1 MSGTR
6 PQGAALADDKAK
18 RALILPGGGLRLSYA
33 AGVAKRLFEGG
44 LTFEFMDGTS
54 GGSLILAML
63 LSGLDIEEICQRW
76 SSMQMAQTL
85 ALPSFSQI
93 VADDGFIAAGSAS
106 AFRQNVFPHLGINF
120 ERLRQ
125 ATGIKASFN
134 VGNFATKCN
143 QVFPHQHITEDHLVA
158 GMSLPGVFP
167 PVSIN
172 GELYMDSGFIQDAN
186 LLHTVKAG
194 ARELWVVWI
203 MGNIPE
209 YRTGLLNW
217 YVQMLEVAANAALH
231 KELLQ
236 IANINSRIAA
246 GETVYG
252 HTQPIRLHFIRP
264 PHPLPLDS
272 ALYTGEI
279 CHADLIKQG
288 YEDTTRYMLNTTQE
302 GDPFDPAITK
312 MTEQHPGIQF
322 KETMSGGFAL
332 GTSDYKQGCDKGQWA
347 GHVLAMH
354 AQVDI
359 DDIDQFVETGKHPGR
374 LSGSIDFEPMGKGI
388 PAHSGVFNLFYP
400 ADKPGLKL
408 MVYEL
413 AFTHDGQDYYLAG
426 KKEVEDDTGFDLWSD
441 TTTLYTQLHKGT
453 DKSGEVVGAGI
464 LTLGV
469 IDLIKL
475 VSTMRVLHA
484 KNTPEKLA
492 TIGKFGRFFM
502 GELWDTYAKHA

>member
-1 MSGTR
+1 MSGII
-6 PQGAALADDKAK
+6 PQGAASSNDNQK

-33 AGVAKRLFEGG
+33 AGVIKRLFEQG

-54 GGSLILAML
+54 GGSLNLAML
-63 LSGLDIEEICQRW
+63 LSGLGIDEICQRW

-85 ALPSFSQI
+85 ALPSLSQMM
-93 VADDGFIAAGSAS
+93 ADDGFVAAGSAS
-106 AFRQNVFPHLGINF
+106 AFRQKIFPHLGINF
-120 ERLRQ
+120 ERLRE
-125 ATGIKASFN
+125 ASNIKASFN
-134 VGNFATKCN
+134 IGNFATKNN
-143 QVFPHQHITEDHLVA
+143 QVFSHRDITEDHLVA

-167 PVSIN
+167 PVNIN
-172 GELYMDSGFIQDAN
+172 GDLYMDSGFIQDAN
-186 LLHTVKAG
+186 LLDTVKAG
-194 ARELWVVWI
+194 ACELWVVWI
-203 MGNIPE
+203 MGNIAQ
-209 YRTGLLNW
+209 YRAGLLNC

-231 KELLQ
+231 KEFLQ
-236 IANINSRIAA
+236 IAEINQRIAA
-246 GETVYG
+246 GEKVYG

-272 ALYTGEI
+272 TLYTGEI

-288 YEDTTRYMLNTTQE
+288 YEDANFYLANTTEE
-302 GDPFDPAITK
+302 GDPFDPAITQ

-332 GTSDYKQGCDKGQWA
+332 GTSDYKEGCDKGQWA

-359 DDIDQFVETGKHPGR
+359 DDIDQFVETGAHPGR
-374 LSGSIDFEPMGKGI
+374 LSGSIDFEPLGKGI
-388 PAHSGVFNLFYP
+388 PAHSGVFNLFFP

-441 TTTLYTQLHKGT
+441 TTTLYTQLHKGS

-475 VSTMRVLHA
+475 VSTMRVLNA
-484 KNTPEKLA
+484 KNTSEKLA